1 MILIQKNLYYVIMV
15 IILKM
20 QIPSHCFTSQTLLQA
35 NHHSLL
41 FRGNQSSI
49 LYLEKITPLMG
60 IWEKAKIAASSA
72 SSAVKIAH
80 FFTAELLLN
89 FVFGFVQLNL
99 HTANQP
105 NSKLVKQGLRFPK
118 IKPPPLSPIE
128 YFIRARMELD
138 WFASF
143 SFWENFS
150 HFELTPV
157 FSVQNSDSYLDF

>member
-1 MILIQKNLYYVIMV
+1 M
-15 IILKM
+15 
-20 QIPSHCFTSQTLLQA
+20 
-35 NHHSLL
+35 
-41 FRGNQSSI
+41 QSSPHQ
-49 LYLEKITPLMG
+49 YSPEITNGSGNISGNLFSQP
-60 IWEKAKIAASSA
+60 
-72 SSAVKIAH
+72 H

-138 WFASF
+138 
-143 SFWENFS
+143 
-150 HFELTPV
+150 
-157 FSVQNSDSYLDF
+157 